1 MIEIEKKGEQE
12 ETYWDFLKSLPQDEA
27 RYCVFD
33 YNYVFLSGKNTRK

>member
-12 ETYWDFLKSLPQDEA
+12 ETYWDFLKSLPKDEA